1 VGPRGTQ
8 RSASLVRMATE
19 SLTRLARL
27 LHERN
32 IIDEKI
38 SQIIDRPTTAG
49 HAGEW
54 IAAHVF

>member
-1 VGPRGTQ
+1 
-8 RSASLVRMATE
+8 MATE